1 MDKEYLHGF
10 ITDSSTRVEEIAANI
25 IKMTHKKSG
34 AKLIFIDRE
43 DENKTFAIGFKTI
56 PTDDTGVFHILEHT
70 VLAGSEHFP
79 VKDPMTALLSSSLYT
94 YLNAFT
100 YPDKTVYPVSS
111 KNNKAFLDLVNVYMD
126 AVLHPLVLKNKSIFM
141 SEGHHLEYTEDGR
154 LDISG
159 IVYNE
164 MKGAYASADELMEH
178 YLSKNLY
185 TGGTYSYD
193 SGGYPDAIPS
203 LTYEKFLE
211 AHKRFYHPD
220 NSIIILDGSV
230 EIEKVLALLDSYLKD
245 YGKSGLSFNVDMGR
259 INTEP
264 VTEYYPISKDEN
276 IENKSRLAIA
286 YPAFSHSDYK
296 EHIAMSAIVDSIA
309 DTNSSPLKSKILA
322 SGLCE
327 NMYIYYNASSLKS
340 TLTVQFLN
348 VKDGKEEELL
358 SLFDKTAREIARNGI
373 DKERLAGS
381 LNIIEFKTREADFGS
396 FPRGMV
402 YMLSAMEYALYG
414 EDAECAFAYGKSF
427 AELKALLDTEYF
439 NDLLKTVLRGKR
451 VTVLLK
457 PDSDLSEKA
466 NLKLRASLDKI
477 TEEMTKEQSAILD
490 KELSD
495 YEGWQSTPDSPEA
508 LAAIPTL
515 EISDIGPSEPCAPT
529 EVFTLDG
536 ATVIAHDIETSGILY
551 TDMYFDVS
559 DADEDTM
566 HAMRVFSSV
575 MPELDTEYSS
585 ADKFRSKL
593 KHTLGDLSVSLSTE
607 KNNDKTRLYL
617 TVRSSAL
624 VGSFEK
630 LCELLDEYIY
640 QTVYDAESKIKQKL
654 TQLYTSSHEGITAD
668 GLSIALTRSAVS
680 LDDLS
685 YLNDLVFGYG
695 YHKYLKASV
704 ANTDTASKKLIPKFT
719 EIRNKYL
726 RRERL
731 TLAVTAKNAK
741 KYANKLVSV
750 IKTGGISAQDMNI
763 TRPNIQN
770 EGVNV
775 QSTVGYS
782 ALSASFKRAGLKK
795 YRGSLSVLGAII
807 SYELLWGKIRVKG
820 GAYDTG
826 FTVKGNSGIITAYSY
841 RDPSPVKSYEYFK
854 TLISDVREII
864 PTLDLSKYVIST
876 IGATDTVSTP
886 RSSSLAATV
895 LFLNGLER
903 DYKERVREEMLA
915 TDKEE
920 LMMLCDIIERALES
934 SAVCITAPEKLLEGL
949 SGLKL
954 LDI

>member
-1 MDKEYLHGF
+1 MVNEYLHGF
-10 ITDSSTRVEEIAANI
+10 IIDSSTRVEEIAADI
-25 IKMTHKKSG
+25 IKMTHKRSG

-100 YPDKTVYPVSS
+100 YPDKTIYPVSS

-154 LDISG
+154 LDIGG

-164 MKGAYASADELMEH
+164 MKGAYASPDELMEH
-178 YLSKNLY
+178 YISKNLY

-193 SGGYPDAIPS
+193 SGGYPDAIPT

-220 NSIIILDGSV
+220 NSVIILDGSV
-230 EIEKVLALLDSYLKD
+230 EIDKTLALLNSYLKEYD
-245 YGKSGLSFNVDMGR
+245 RSGLSFNIDMGD
-259 INTEP
+259 ISTAP
-264 VTEYYPISKDEN
+264 VTEFYPISKDEES
-276 IENKSRLAIA
+276 ENKSRLGIA

-309 DTNSSPLKSKILA
+309 DTNSSPLKSKILE

-327 NMYIYYNASSLKS
+327 NMYIYYNASSLES
-340 TLTVQFLN
+340 TLTVQFLG

-358 SLFDKTAREIARNGI
+358 SLFDKTARQIAADGI
-373 DKERLAGS
+373 DRERLEGS
-381 LNIIEFKTREADFGS
+381 INLIEFKTREADFGS

-414 EDAECAFAYGKSF
+414 ESAECAFAYDKSF
-427 AELKALLDTEYF
+427 AELKLLLDTDYF
-439 NDLLKTVLRGKR
+439 NKLFNTVLDNKR
-451 VTVLLK
+451 VSVLLK
-457 PDSDLSEKA
+457 PDSDLSEKSD
-466 NLKLRASLDKI
+466 LKLRASLDNLR
-477 TEEMTKEQSAILD
+477 EEMTAEQKAVIEREIS
-490 KELSD
+490 E
-495 YEGWQSTPDSPEA
+495 YEAWQATQDSPEA
-508 LAAIPTL
+508 LATIPAL
-515 EISDIGPSEPCAPT
+515 EIEDIGPAEPTAPT

-536 ATVIAHDIETSGILY
+536 ATVISHDMETSGILY

-559 DADEDTM
+559 DADRDTM
-566 HAMRVFSSV
+566 HAMRVFASV
-575 MPELDTEYSS
+575 LPELDTEYSA
-585 ADKFRSKL
+585 ADKFRSRL

-624 VGSFEK
+624 VSSFEK
-630 LCELLDEYIY
+630 MCELLDEYIY
-640 QTVYDAESKIKQKL
+640 RTVYNAHAKIKQKL

-668 GLSIALTRSAVS
+668 GLSVALTRSAVS

-695 YHKYLKASV
+695 YHKYLKDSV
-704 ANTDTASKKLIPKFT
+704 IDTDAAAKMLIPKFT

-741 KYANKLVSV
+741 KYANQLVSV
-750 IKTGGISAQDMNI
+750 IKTGGTSAQDMNI
-763 TRPNIQN
+763 TRPKIQN
-770 EGVNV
+770 EAIAV

-782 ALSASFKRAGLKK
+782 ALSASFKRAGLEK

-807 SYELLWGKIRVKG
+807 SYELLWGKIRVQG

-854 TLISDVREII
+854 SLISDVREII

-895 LFLNGLER
+895 LFLNGLGN
-903 DYKERVREEMLA
+903 DYRERVREEMLA

-920 LMMLCDIIERALES
+920 LMMLCDIIEKALKS

-949 SGLKL
+949 ADLKL

>member
-1 MDKEYLHGF
+1 MDKGFLHGF
-10 ITDSSTRVEEIAANI
+10 IIDSSTRVEEIAANI
-25 IKMTHKKSG
+25 IKMTHKRSG

-43 DENKTFAIGFKTI
+43 DENKTFAIGFKTT
-56 PTDDTGVFHILEHT
+56 PTDDSGVFHILEHT

-100 YPDKTVYPVSS
+100 YPDKTIYPVSS

-141 SEGHHLEYTEDGR
+141 SEGHHLEYTEDGS
-154 LDISG
+154 LDIGG

-164 MKGAYASADELMEH
+164 MKGAYASPDELMEH

-193 SGGYPDAIPS
+193 SGGYPDAIPN
-203 LTYEKFLE
+203 LTYERFLE

-220 NSIIILDGSV
+220 NSVIILDGSV
-230 EIEKVLALLDSYLKD
+230 DIDKTLALLNSYLKD
-245 YGKSGLSFNVDMGR
+245 YDRSGLSFNIDMGR

-264 VTEYYPISKDEN
+264 VTEYYPISKNEN
-276 IENKSRLAIA
+276 SENKSRLGIA

-309 DTNSSPLKSKILA
+309 DTNSSPLKSKILE

-327 NMYIYYNASSLKS
+327 NMYIYYNASSLES
-340 TLTVQFLN
+340 TLTVQFLG
-348 VKDGKEEELL
+348 VKDGKEKELL
-358 SLFDKTAREIARNGI
+358 SLFDKTARQIATDGI
-373 DKERLAGS
+373 DRERLEGS
-381 LNIIEFKTREADFGS
+381 INLIEFKTREADFGS

-414 EDAECAFAYGKSF
+414 ESAECAFAYDKSF
-427 AELKALLDTEYF
+427 DELKLLLDTDYF
-439 NDLLKTVLRGKR
+439 NKLFNAVLDNKR
-451 VTVLLK
+451 VSVLLK
-457 PDSDLSEKA
+457 PDSNLSEKA
-466 NLKLRASLDKI
+466 DLKLRASLDKLR
-477 TEEMTKEQSAILD
+477 EEMTAEQKAVLD
-490 KELSD
+490 RELSE
-495 YEGWQSTPDSPEA
+495 YEAWQAAQDSPEA
-508 LAAIPTL
+508 LATIPAL
-515 EISDIGPSEPCAPT
+515 EIADIGKAEPTAPT
-529 EVFTLDG
+529 EVFALDG
-536 ATVIAHDIETSGILY
+536 ATVIAHDMETSGILY

-566 HAMRVFSSV
+566 HAMRVFASV
-575 MPELDTEYSS
+575 MPELDTEYSA
-585 ADKFRSKL
+585 ADKFRAKL
-593 KHTLGDLSVSLSTE
+593 KHTLGDLSVSLSAE

-624 VGSFEK
+624 VSSFEK
-630 LCELLDEYIY
+630 MCELLDEYIY
-640 QTVYDAESKIKQKL
+640 RTVYDAHAKIKQKL

-695 YHKYLKASV
+695 YHKYLKDLV
-704 ANTDTASKKLIPKFT
+704 TDTDAASKKLIPKFT
-719 EIRNKYL
+719 EIREKYL
-726 RRERL
+726 RRARL
-731 TLAVTAKNAK
+731 TLAVTAKGAK
-741 KYANKLVSV
+741 KYASRLVSL
-750 IKTGGISAQDMNI
+750 IKAGGTSAQDMNI
-763 TRPNIQN
+763 TRPKIQN
-770 EGVNV
+770 EGIAV

-782 ALSASFKRAGLKK
+782 ALSASFKTAGLEK

-807 SYELLWGKIRVKG
+807 SYELLWGKIRVQG

-854 TLISDVREII
+854 SLVSDVREII

-886 RSSSLAATV
+886 RFSSLAATV
-895 LFLNGLER
+895 LFLNGLDS
-903 DYKERVREEMLA
+903 DYRERVREEMLA

-920 LMMLCDIIERALES
+920 LMILCDIIERALES

-949 SGLKL
+949 ADLKL